1 MIKALFIQLL
11 MRPIYNVLIIFLS
24 TFEWNLGLAII
35 LLTLIVRLCMIK
47 LTSANQQMTHWMED
61 LSPKLDEIQK
71 KYADNPNKMAE
82 ETMKAFKKEWKWPLK
97 WCLWALI
104 QFPIFLWLY
113 WTIRKMTEWTIPEEW
128 LYSFFY
134 GFGEKFAS
142 VQAID
147 NWNIQNTFL
156 WISLFENK
164 NIILTLIVAALTV
177 IQMKLTNLV
186 KPQTPKVAPK
196 WPNWEALPDMS
207 KMMWSMWWIMAI
219 MMWSVVYG
227 IQSAIWLYLLITTLF
242 SISQYTIQY
251 RKYLYAERLK
261 LTNRP
266 QIIEKK

>member
-1 MIKALFIQLL
+1 MIYPDQHVHSNYSPDSKTKIEEYVKKGNELGISIFTVTDHVDLDFIT
-11 MRPIYNVLIIFLS
+11 MDNDHCPD
-24 TFEWNLGLAII
+24 FE
-35 LLTLIVRLCMIK
+35 K
-47 LTSANQQMTHWMED
+47 E
-61 LSPKLDEIQK
+61 KKELDEIQK
-71 KYADNPNKMAE
+71 KYADDPNKMAE

-164 NIILTLIVAALTV
+164 NIILTFVVAALTV

-186 KPQTPKVAPK
+186 KPQTPKTAPK
-196 WPNWEALPDMS
+196 WPNWETLPDMS

-242 SISQYTIQY
+242 SITQYTIQY